1 MEEEGGE
8 AGEPAAKRS
17 LVCHLGER
25 EKGRGDR
32 GSSFTILD
40 LPEEMICQV
49 RPGCPGCS
57 YYCLLHLARL
67 SRCSPSCL
75 SRRSA
80 PWRGSVASLGL
91 SSFMQGKKPA
101 RLHIESG

>member
-1 MEEEGGE
+1 MPKAKYKRRGAMGEEGGE

-25 EKGRGDR
+25 EKGRGER

-49 RPGCPGCS
+49 GPGCPGCS
-57 YYCLLHLARL
+57 YTLPACPGAR
-67 SRCSPSCL
+67 P
-75 SRRSA
+75 A
-80 PWRGSVASLGL
+80 ASLGGRRHGEGL
-91 SSFMQGKKPA
+91 
-101 RLHIESG
+101 